1 MGRHHLSMT
10 VVACFLLFVALA
22 GKAVTRPRRVASRT
36 AATITKPADVTI
48 DESLIKRTIDCKGGG
63 VTING
68 DKNQVTLTGQ
78 CSTLKVNGN
87 ENIVNVEAVAE
98 ISTWG
103 NRNNV
108 TWRRGAGGKPPKISN
123 PGTANNIKKAEN

>member
-1 MGRHHLSMT
+1 MT
-10 VVACFLLFVALA
+10 VVACLLLFVPMA
-22 GKAVTRPRRVASRT
+22 GKAVARHRGVASRA
-36 AATITKPADVTI
+36 AATNRKPADVTI
-48 DESLIKRTIDCKGGG
+48 DENQIKRAIDCKGGG

-68 DKNQVTLTGQ
+68 DKNQLTLTGQ

-87 ENIVNVEAVAE
+87 ENIVSVEAVAE